1 MFCKLLFAPT
11 CFRLL
16 TSLAIKLCYFV
27 RAVFVASAGTS
38 GAAKAGTSAGR
49 AANFAALIKDVEK
62 IMDAKGLA
70 ELPSDT
76 ANVVINWATYD
87 YNSLEEEDIA
97 RMSAEIIAL
106 FDPTGV
112 SSIVA

>member
-1 MFCKLLFAPT
+1 
-11 CFRLL
+11 
-16 TSLAIKLCYFV
+16 
-27 RAVFVASAGTS
+27 
-38 GAAKAGTSAGR
+38 
-49 AANFAALIKDVEK
+49 
-62 IMDAKGLA
+62 MDAKGLA